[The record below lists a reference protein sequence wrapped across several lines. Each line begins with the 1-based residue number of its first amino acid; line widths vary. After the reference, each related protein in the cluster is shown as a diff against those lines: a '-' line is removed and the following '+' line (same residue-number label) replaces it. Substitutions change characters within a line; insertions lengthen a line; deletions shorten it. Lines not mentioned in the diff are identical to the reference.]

1 MLIRH
6 IRKTGSFLP
15 ESSNE
20 IVDQVGS
27 ELNKTIAEL
36 TPQFMVKEST
46 VICEAASNRL
56 IELAGNFAES
66 AEGKLEAIRAAE
78 STMSSSQRDVES
90 SDEAI
95 VPSRQRRLG
104 VKFGL
109 GLVGM
114 LRPPGFGNIQGY
126 IAHNTGLFGVTNS
139 YLRCCFCWWSLI
151 QVVLFAFRFW
161 KMTQNFQY

>member
-1 MLIRH
+1 
-6 IRKTGSFLP
+6 
-15 ESSNE
+15 
-20 IVDQVGS
+20 
-27 ELNKTIAEL
+27 
-36 TPQFMVKEST
+36 MVKEST

-126 IAHNTGLFGVTNS
+126 IAHNTGLFGVPIELLLGFMNDGDANEVRTNS